1 MVKKTVIKS
10 TSWFI
15 NSRYFWWCSTSFRLK
30 KFYCLKSWGR
40 SGGVKIWKRNFA
52 ETPLSWDMS
61 RDVKKLRKLRY
72 HQKLLAWPLN
82 QGIWQKVCYKVNLLK
97 NNGNKNNG
105 PQNTLNMS
113 WNCPNWEQLR
123 AVVYSVNLYHHI
135 HITQHKKALV
145 RVTIKISGCLR
156 WFVNKS
162 SFADE
167 P

>member
-1 MVKKTVIKS
+1 
-10 TSWFI
+10 
-15 NSRYFWWCSTSFRLK
+15 
-30 KFYCLKSWGR
+30 
-40 SGGVKIWKRNFA
+40 
-52 ETPLSWDMS
+52 MS

-135 HITQHKKALV
+135 HIPQHKKALV

-156 WFVNKS
+156 WFVNNPILPMCLNLKFLIFLIGYPLWLQRTILSWVKTYLYKGFDFTLNNTKS
-162 SFADE
+162 GRTKLVF
-167 P
+167 

>member
-1 MVKKTVIKS
+1 
-10 TSWFI
+10 
-15 NSRYFWWCSTSFRLK
+15 
-30 KFYCLKSWGR
+30 
-40 SGGVKIWKRNFA
+40 
-52 ETPLSWDMS
+52 MS
-61 RDVKKLRKLRY
+61 CDVKKLRKLRY

-135 HITQHKKALV
+135 HIPQHKKALV

-156 WFVNKS
+156 WFVNNPILPMCLNLKFLIFLIGYHLWLQRTILSWVKPCIYKGFDFPLNNTKS
-162 SFADE
+162 GRKKWVF
-167 P
+167 

>member
-1 MVKKTVIKS
+1 
-10 TSWFI
+10 
-15 NSRYFWWCSTSFRLK
+15 
-30 KFYCLKSWGR
+30 
-40 SGGVKIWKRNFA
+40 
-52 ETPLSWDMS
+52 MS

-72 HQKLLAWPLN
+72 HQKLLAWPHN
-82 QGIWQKVCYKVNLLK
+82 QGIWQKVCYKVNFLK
-97 NNGNKNNG
+97 NNGNKDNG

-156 WFVNKS
+156 WFVNNPILPMCLNLKFLIFLIGYPLWLQRTILSWVKTYLYKGFDFTLNNTKS
-162 SFADE
+162 GRTKLVF
-167 P
+167 

>member
-1 MVKKTVIKS
+1 
-10 TSWFI
+10 
-15 NSRYFWWCSTSFRLK
+15 
-30 KFYCLKSWGR
+30 
-40 SGGVKIWKRNFA
+40 
-52 ETPLSWDMS
+52 MS

-156 WFVNKS
+156 WFVNNPILPMCLNLKFLIFLIGYPLWPQRTILSWVKTYLYKGFDFTLNNTKS
-162 SFADE
+162 GRTKLVF
-167 P
+167 

>member
-1 MVKKTVIKS
+1 MKSHEFFLLFLKLGEVRRSRNMKTKFCWDAS
-10 TSWFI
+10 QLRYETSQQKTEKTEI
-15 NSRYFWWCSTSFRLK
+15 SPKVAGLTPQSRYMTES
-30 KFYCLKSWGR
+30 
-40 SGGVKIWKRNFA
+40 
-52 ETPLSWDMS
+52 
-61 RDVKKLRKLRY
+61 
-72 HQKLLAWPLN
+72 LL
-82 QGIWQKVCYKVNLLK
+82 QSQSLK
-97 NNGNKNNG
+97 NNDNKDND
-105 PQNTLNMS
+105 PQNALNMS

-162 SFADE
+162 NFADV

>member
-1 MVKKTVIKS
+1 MIEFVTFQIDFNSGFYSQGETWGHTKFFYRAKS
-10 TSWFI
+10 LRG
-15 NSRYFWWCSTSFRLK
+15 SR
-30 KFYCLKSWGR
+30 
-40 SGGVKIWKRNFA
+40 GVKIWKRNFA
-52 ETPLSWDMS
+52 EMPLSWDMS
-61 RDVKKLRKLRY
+61 HDVKKLRKLRY

-113 WNCPNWEQLR
+113 LNCPNWEQLR

-162 SFADE
+162 NFANE